1 MVSAFSSLHTE
12 VRHRETASSPP
23 AGQGR
28 RVLVITYNW
37 PPDTSIGGVR
47 PVKLVAQLKAQGW
60 EPIILTVNDR
70 YYERLDAKL
79 ADSTAGPIVIRT
91 RCLPNL
97 PRLYIAMKSFL
108 AKLFVRSTEPSP
120 AQGEARVKMQDV
132 TGPRRGRELRR
143 LLLSIMYTPDEHIGW
158 LPFGLLQALKAV
170 RTYHVTCM
178 ISTGP
183 PFTAHIVALLTRV
196 LSRVAWI
203 ADFRDPWALSETR
216 PPEYTSE
223 VSNWMNNRIERAVVH
238 RADCVVCVTPFM
250 TQWYR
255 AHYPELPSGHWET
268 ITNGFSA
275 GEFEAVAGVPLSAK
289 FRISYLG
296 NIQYGRTPELVFQA
310 VRELCQ
316 EGLMKR
322 EDVEIRLV
330 GKCHEV
336 RGRPMTELIATYM
349 LSDIVTVVRAV
360 PRHEA
365 LKEMRQ
371 AHVLLLLAT
380 NQKLQIPGKAYE
392 YIGAGRRILAVTE
405 KESATG
411 IVVRQVGGAVVDP
424 DDLREMKQ
432 VLTEWYGDS
441 QRANIK
447 AVERESRPAGANQ
460 FEWNDLGRQYADLL
474 ASVCRQ

>member
-1 MVSAFSSLHTE
+1 MVSAFSSLKTA
-12 VRHRETASSPP
+12 VRHSEIASGSPV
-23 AGQGR
+23 GQGR

-70 YYERLDAKL
+70 YYEQRDEKL
-79 ADSTAGPIVIRT
+79 NDSAAGPIVIRT

-97 PRLYIAMKSFL
+97 PRLYVAMRSFL
-108 AKLFVRSTEPSP
+108 AKLCVRSTGSSP
-120 AQGEARVKMQDV
+120 AQGEARVKAQDV
-132 TGPRRGRELRR
+132 ASSERGGGLKR
-143 LLLSIMYTPDEHIGW
+143 LFISIMYTPDEHIGW
-158 LPFGLLQALKAV
+158 LPFGLLQALRAV
-170 RTYHVTCM
+170 RMYHVTCM

-196 LSRVAWI
+196 LSRVVWI

-216 PPEYTSE
+216 PSESTSG
-223 VSNWMNNRIERAVVH
+223 VSDWMNIRIERAVVR
-238 RADCVVCVTPFM
+238 RADRVVCVTPFM

-255 AHYPELPSGHWET
+255 ARYPELPSGHWET

-275 GEFEAVAGVPLSAK
+275 GEFEAVAGIPLSAK
-289 FRISYLG
+289 FTISYLG
-296 NIQYGRTPELVFQA
+296 SIEYERTPELVFQA
-310 VRELCQ
+310 VRDLCR

-336 RGRPMTELIATYM
+336 CGRPMTELIATYG
-349 LSDIVTVVRAV
+349 LSEIVTVVRAV

-365 LKEMRQ
+365 LMEMRQ

-380 NQKLQIPGKAYE
+380 NQKLQTPGKAYE
-392 YIGAGRRILAVTE
+392 YIGAGRRILAITE
-405 KESATG
+405 PEWSTADV
-411 IVVRQVGGAVVDP
+411 IRSIGGAVVAQGDVK
-424 DDLREMKQ
+424 EMKK
-432 VLTEWYGDS
+432 VLGTWYGEYRCGLGAQS
-441 QRANIK
+441 KPSELGAK
-447 AVERESRPAGANQ
+447 AVE
-460 FEWNDLGRQYADLL
+460 FEWDRLGIRYSQLL
-474 ASVCRQ
+474 SSVC